1 MILTSNWPRDL
12 ILPFVWLRDLV
23 LASDWLRDLILASD
37 WPRDLILTPDWL
49 QGLHPL
55 LEWRA
60 LHVAGGGG
68 ATALARHGADTLATG
83 GQDGRINLLSAGT
96 RDPVK
101 VGEPRYCAVI
111 GRLLQY

>member
-1 MILTSNWPRDL
+1 ML
-12 ILPFVWLRDLV
+12 IP
-23 LASDWLRDLILASD
+23 D
-37 WPRDLILTPDWL
+37 WPRDLILTPDWLRDQILTTDWL